1 MTETPESEDPVQDQ
15 DQAGT
20 QETQETPD
28 EGEKQTAYAVEFP
41 AATSSIPS
49 GKKLPL
55 QRFYDVNVTVSVEL
69 GRVEMPIGELLQL
82 GESAVVELNRSVSE
96 TVDIMA
102 QGVRI
107 ARGEVVVVEDRYAV
121 RITHLED
128 EDAIG
133 EPAA

>member
-1 MTETPESEDPVQDQ
+1 MAETPGSEDPVQDQ
-15 DQAGT
+15 EENKD
-20 QETQETPD
+20 
-28 EGEKQTAYAVEFP
+28 KQTAYAVEFP
-41 AATSSIPS
+41 AAAASSPS

-82 GESAVVELNRSVSE
+82 GESVVVELNRNVSE
-96 TVDIMA
+96 AVDIMA

-107 ARGEVVVVEDRYAV
+107 ARGEVVVIEDRYAV

-128 EDAIG
+128 EDALG
-133 EPAA
+133 EPAT